1 MDLQSIIQRDGFTLK
16 REAGTNGGELAGP
29 CPFCGGE
36 DRFRVWPEK
45 GRYWCRQCRAGGD
58 AIQYLREREGM
69 TYREACAAIGVEP
82 KNARSPARQEEPG
95 WLSVEWQTATW
106 ALLEETRLSLQWYE
120 PAKNYLK
127 GRGLNDETISMLGY
141 NPTSAHM
148 DRAAWGLPNETNPRT
163 GGPKRVW
170 IPRGI
175 VIPNVLDDGL
185 IHRLRIR
192 LPPDEFER
200 SKEWTNGKGIKYAE
214 IPGSGPD
221 PLLLPGRDGAE
232 AWAVVESELDAYLI
246 HQEAGDL
253 VNVLGLGSTTARPT
267 VQMLQVMAGKRVLL
281 CLDHDAAGWRA
292 TDRLPGEYW
301 PVPEGKDPGE
311 YHQAG
316 GDIRAWIEARLKES
330 VASEAHQ
337 EAREPIQNDD
347 AGEIK
352 EDKGPSLPC
361 GNPEF
366 RCYHLRGGQ
375 CFYKSNWGPI
385 AELDRCPMIYGLGH
399 GEAHPDLD
407 ALERQR
413 TKHGLDPE
421 LMWIY
426 GGAKHDH

>member
-1 MDLQSIIQRDGFTLK
+1 MLITEIIQRDGFTLK

-29 CPFCGGE
+29 CPFCGGR

-45 GRYWCRQCRAGGD
+45 GRYWCRQCGARGD
-58 AIQYLREREGM
+58 AIQYLRDRQGM
-69 TYREACAAIGVEP
+69 TYRDACTALGVEP
-82 KNARSPARQEEPG
+82 KNGRSPAGQEEPG
-95 WLSVEWQTATW
+95 WLSVEWQTAAW
-106 ALLEETRLSLQWYE
+106 ALLKETRLSLQWYE

-148 DRAAWGLPNETNPRT
+148 ERAAWGLPDETNPRT
-163 GGPKRVW
+163 GQPQKVW

-175 VIPNVLDDGL
+175 LISVIDEGL
-185 IHRLRIR
+185 VHRLRVR
-192 LPPDEFER
+192 LSPDEFER

-221 PLLLPGRDGAE
+221 SLLLPGRDGAK
-232 AWAVVESELDAYLI
+232 AWAVVESELDAYLV

-253 VNVLGLGSTTARPT
+253 VNVLGLGSTTGKPT
-267 VQMLQVMAGKRVLL
+267 AQMLKVMAGKRVLL
-281 CLDHDAAGWRA
+281 CLDHDAAGWKA
-292 TDRLPGEYW
+292 VEKLPGEYW
-301 PVPEGKDPGE
+301 PTPSGKDPAD
-311 YHQAG
+311 YFQAG
-316 GDIRAWIEARLKES
+316 GDIRSWIEAGLREN
-330 VASEAHQ
+330 VASEAPQ
-337 EAREPIQNDD
+337 EATKTVPDD
-347 AGEIK
+347 RGEDIATS
-352 EDKGPSLPC
+352 KGL
-361 GNPEF
+361 NPLSCQGIIP
-366 RCYHLRGGQ
+366 CYHLRGGQ

-385 AELDRCPMIYGLGH
+385 AELDRCPMVYGLGH
-399 GEAHPDLD
+399 GEAHPDLE